1 MLELTAELSKVRM
14 KRKDDPEMISDLLSA
29 TKNKYEDAEV
39 LDNETALMAAYLKIR
54 HRDGWQWLLTQDI
67 TKLIIYYLLLAKM

>member
-1 MLELTAELSKVRM
+1 MTAELSKVRM

-39 LDNETALMAAYLKIR
+39 LDTETALMAAFLKI
-54 HRDGWQWLLTQDI
+54 
-67 TKLIIYYLLLAKM
+67 